1 MAWVGPQV
9 RRPAAQALRALADA
23 GRAVAVG
30 VSDRELTT
38 MAADAAGHLAATF
51 RARSPETTSHPD
63 LLVTSTVVT
72 NLRQSLRSST
82 AATSTTSTTRDL
94 QLLIFTSA

>member
-23 GRAVAVG
+23 GRAVTVG
-30 VSDRELTT
+30 RSDWELTT
-38 MAADAAGHLAATF
+38 MAADAVGHVAATF
-51 RARSPETTSHPD
+51 RARPPDATSHPD
-63 LLVTSTVVT
+63 LLVTSNVVT
-72 NLRQSLRSST
+72 ALRRSLRSSA